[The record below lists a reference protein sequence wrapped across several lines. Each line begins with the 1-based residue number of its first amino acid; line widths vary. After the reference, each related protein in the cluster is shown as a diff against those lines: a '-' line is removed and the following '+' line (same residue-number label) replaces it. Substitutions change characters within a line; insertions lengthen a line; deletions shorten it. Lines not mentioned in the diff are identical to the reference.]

1 MNELFNAERPMRKS
15 LAPKNLIS
23 RGIPKHL
30 IEVSVNDLDD
40 FGSEE
45 RRKFVDFMTNYL
57 NNINSVFQNNQG
69 LFLFGSNGVGKSFCS
84 CLIVKM
90 AYAYRYTSRRCTF
103 MEYITEYTRLWNIKN
118 ADEKEQAEGMFY
130 HKYKAVEFLVL
141 EEIGKEVD
149 SKVSAPILEDLLR
162 YREDHGLPT
171 IICTNLNVS
180 TLREK
185 YGNSCMSLLQGNMT
199 PVTIESKDVRSK
211 SFKKRL
217 KKVSK

>member
-1 MNELFNAERPMRKS
+1 MNELFNAKRPMRKS

-45 RRKFVDFMTNYL
+45 RRKFVDFMKKYL
-57 NNINSVFQNNQG
+57 MNINDVYHNNQG

-103 MEYITEYTRLWNIKN
+103 MEYITEYTRLWNIRN
-118 ADEKEQAEGMFY
+118 TDEKEQAEGMFY

-141 EEIGKEVD
+141 EEIGKELDTKLSPTV
-149 SKVSAPILEDLLR
+149 LEDLLR
-162 YREDHGLPT
+162 YREERGLVT
-171 IICTNLNVS
+171 IICTNLEPKDVVE
-180 TLREK
+180 R
-185 YGNSCMSLLQGNMT
+185 YGNSVGSLIKGNFT
-199 PVTIESKDVRSK
+199 PIRIVGSD
-211 SFKKRL
+211 KRTQSYNER
-217 KKVSK
+217 VSS

>member
-1 MNELFNAERPMRKS
+1 MNELFNSERPMRKS

-141 EEIGKEVD
+141 EEIGKELDTKLSPTV
-149 SKVSAPILEDLLR
+149 LEDLLR
-162 YREDHGLPT
+162 YREERGLVT
-171 IICTNLNVS
+171 IICTNLEPKDVIE
-180 TLREK
+180 R
-185 YGNSCMSLLQGNMT
+185 YGNSVGSLIKGNFT
-199 PVTIESKDVRSK
+199 PVRIVGSD
-211 SFKKRL
+211 KRTQSYAER
-217 KKVSK
+217 VSS

>member
-141 EEIGKEVD
+141 EEIGKELDTKLSPTV
-149 SKVSAPILEDLLR
+149 LEDLLR
-162 YREDHGLPT
+162 YREERGLVT
-171 IICTNLNVS
+171 SICTNLEPKDVIE
-180 TLREK
+180 R
-185 YGNSCMSLLQGNMT
+185 YGNSVGSLIKGNFT
-199 PVTIESKDVRSK
+199 PIRIVGSD
-211 SFKKRL
+211 KRTQSYAER
-217 KKVSK
+217 VSS

>member
-1 MNELFNAERPMRKS
+1 MYEQGNANRPMRKS

-45 RRKFVDFMTNYL
+45 RRKFVDFMKKYL
-57 NNINSVFQNNQG
+57 MNINDVYHNNQG

-103 MEYITEYTRLWNIKN
+103 MEYITEYTRLWNIRN
-118 ADEKEQAEGMFY
+118 TDEKEQAEGMFY

-141 EEIGKEVD
+141 EEIGKELDTKLSPTV
-149 SKVSAPILEDLLR
+149 LEDLLR
-162 YREDHGLPT
+162 YREERGLVT
-171 IICTNLNVS
+171 IICTNLEPKDVVE
-180 TLREK
+180 R
-185 YGNSCMSLLQGNMT
+185 YGNSVGSLIKGNFT
-199 PVTIESKDVRSK
+199 PIRIVGSD
-211 SFKKRL
+211 KRTQSYNER
-217 KKVSK
+217 VSS

>member
-103 MEYITEYTRLWNIKN
+103 MEYISEYTRLWNIKN
-118 ADEKEQAEGMFY
+118 AEEKEEAEGLFF

-141 EEIGKEVD
+141 EEIGKELD
-149 SKVSAPILEDLLR
+149 TKLAPTVLEDLLR
-162 YREDHGLPT
+162 YREERGLVT
-171 IICTNLNVS
+171 IICTNLEPKDVIE
-180 TLREK
+180 R
-185 YGNSCMSLLQGNMT
+185 YGNSVGSLIKGNFT
-199 PVTIESKDVRSK
+199 PIRIVGSD
-211 SFKKRL
+211 KRTQSYAER
-217 KKVSK
+217 VSS

>member
-1 MNELFNAERPMRKS
+1 MNELLNEARPMRKS
-15 LAPKNLIS
+15 LAPKNLIA

-30 IEVSVNDLDD
+30 IEVSVDDLDD

-118 ADEKEQAEGMFY
+118 SDEKEQAEGMFY

-141 EEIGKEVD
+141 EEIGKELDTKLSPTV
-149 SKVSAPILEDLLR
+149 LEDLLR
-162 YREDHGLPT
+162 YREERGLVT
-171 IICTNLNVS
+171 IICTNLEPKDVIE
-180 TLREK
+180 R
-185 YGNSCMSLLQGNMT
+185 YGNSVGSLIKGNFT
-199 PVTIESKDVRSK
+199 PVRIVGSD
-211 SFKKRL
+211 KRTQSYVER
-217 KKVSK
+217 VSN

>member
-141 EEIGKEVD
+141 EEIGKELDTKLSPTV
-149 SKVSAPILEDLLR
+149 LEDLLR
-162 YREDHGLPT
+162 YREERGLVT
-171 IICTNLNVS
+171 IICTNLEPKDVIE
-180 TLREK
+180 R
-185 YGNSCMSLLQGNMT
+185 YGNSVGSLIKGNFT
-199 PVTIESKDVRSK
+199 PVRIVGSD
-211 SFKKRL
+211 KRTQSYAER
-217 KKVSK
+217 VSS

>member
-103 MEYITEYTRLWNIKN
+103 MEYITEYKRLWNIKN

-141 EEIGKEVD
+141 EEIGKELD
-149 SKVSAPILEDLLR
+149 TKLAPTVLEDLLR
-162 YREDHGLPT
+162 YREERGLVT
-171 IICTNLNVS
+171 IICTNLEPKDVIE
-180 TLREK
+180 R
-185 YGNSCMSLLQGNMT
+185 YGNSVGSLIKGKFT
-199 PVTIESKDVRSK
+199 PGRIVGSD
-211 SFKKRL
+211 KRTQSYAER
-217 KKVSK
+217 VSS

>member
-141 EEIGKEVD
+141 EEIGKELD
-149 SKVSAPILEDLLR
+149 TKLAPTVLEDLLR
-162 YREDHGLPT
+162 YREERGLVT
-171 IICTNLNVS
+171 IICTNLEPKDVIE
-180 TLREK
+180 R
-185 YGNSCMSLLQGNMT
+185 YGNSVGSLIKGNFT
-199 PVTIESKDVRSK
+199 PVRIVGSD
-211 SFKKRL
+211 KRTQSYAER
-217 KKVSK
+217 VSS

>member
-57 NNINSVFQNNQG
+57 NYINSVFQNNQG

-141 EEIGKEVD
+141 EEIGKELD
-149 SKVSAPILEDLLR
+149 TKLAPTVLEDLLR
-162 YREDHGLPT
+162 YREERGLVT
-171 IICTNLNVS
+171 IICTNLEPKDVIE
-180 TLREK
+180 R
-185 YGNSCMSLLQGNMT
+185 YGNSVGSLIKGNFT
-199 PVTIESKDVRSK
+199 PVRIVGSD
-211 SFKKRL
+211 KRTQSYAER
-217 KKVSK
+217 VSS

>member
-30 IEVSVNDLDD
+30 IEVSVTDLDD

-141 EEIGKEVD
+141 EEIGKELD
-149 SKVSAPILEDLLR
+149 TKLAPTVLEDLLR
-162 YREDHGLPT
+162 YREERGLVT
-171 IICTNLNVS
+171 IICTNLEPKDVIE
-180 TLREK
+180 R
-185 YGNSCMSLLQGNMT
+185 YGNSVGSLIKGNFT
-199 PVTIESKDVRSK
+199 PVRIVGSD
-211 SFKKRL
+211 KRTQSYGQR
-217 KKVSK
+217 VSS